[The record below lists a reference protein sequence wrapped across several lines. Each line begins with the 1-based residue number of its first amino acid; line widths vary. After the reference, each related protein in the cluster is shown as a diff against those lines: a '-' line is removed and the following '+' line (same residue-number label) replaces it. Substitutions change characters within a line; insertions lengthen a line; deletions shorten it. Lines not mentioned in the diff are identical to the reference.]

1 MILEKA
7 RELGIALSESAEFTR
22 MNAAREAM
30 EANEAVMN
38 MLEEY
43 QKKQENIVNQLSSG
57 DMDRAEVVA
66 LSSDVEALQAQL
78 LENPLFAEAMEA
90 QDAFQHMMKLVNQE
104 IARCIGVETEEDHA
118 CSGSC
123 AGCSGCQH

>member
-43 QKKQENIVNQLSSG
+43 QKKQEHIVDQLSSG

-104 IARCIGVETEEDHA
+104 IARCIGVETEADHA

-123 AGCSGCQH
+123 EGCAGCQH